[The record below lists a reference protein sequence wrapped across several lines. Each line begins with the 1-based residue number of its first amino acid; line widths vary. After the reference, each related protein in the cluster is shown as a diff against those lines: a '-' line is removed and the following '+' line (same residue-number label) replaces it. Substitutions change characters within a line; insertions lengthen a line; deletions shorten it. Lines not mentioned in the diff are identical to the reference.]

1 MTQKRALEILKL
13 GAHFVDYSKHMTDD
27 EIRFVNDGWDRM
39 PGSTCF
45 YDAIVRIA
53 KQRWPFEPAG
63 QESGLER
70 QP

>member
-1 MTQKRALEILKL
+1 MTA
-13 GAHFVDYSKHMTDD
+13 D